1 MKKRTKKTKRPYRQ
15 LAERKTLL
23 REGKRMLRNGVKPEI
38 VYKRLSVTPASF
50 KRWANE
56 ARAG

>member
-1 MKKRTKKTKRPYRQ
+1 MKKRTKKTKRAYRH
-15 LAERKTLL
+15 LTERRELL
-23 REGKRMLRNGVKPEI
+23 REGKRMMKSGVKPEI